1 MRILFISKPYVAR
14 PYRKKLLELA
24 RSKRFE
30 IGLICPT
37 EWGNQTFEE
46 PSEEEKKHLWIKS
59 LPIWFTGK
67 NHFHLYKGL
76 AAAVQS
82 FGPDVINVEEEDY
95 SAVTWQCVRLARKL
109 KVPSM
114 FYAWQN
120 IYKDYPPPFSTI
132 ESYVYRHAIGAM
144 GGSENAGKILR
155 KKGYKGPFA
164 SIAQIGIDTSL
175 FEISGDIDQVKRSYK
190 EKIGIDPNAFVVF
203 YAGRIVEEKG
213 IQTLIE
219 AAVRCSERLKIMIV
233 GSGPYEQTL
242 KDLAAKLLPEGK
254 AKFVPYVTAAL
265 LPEYTKAA
273 DAVCLASLTRPN
285 WVEQGPVRVV
295 TESMSAK
302 CVAIV
307 SDQGELPE
315 VVGQSGIV
323 FKEGDSYALAQII
336 ERLMA
341 DKALQEDYRQ
351 KGFQL
356 VKEKYSAEA
365 VAKRSTDFFN
375 QVLQTHGLK

>member
-24 RSKRFE
+24 RSKKFE

-37 EWGNQTFEE
+37 EWGNQKFE
-46 PSEEEKKHLWIKS
+46 PASEEEKSHLWIKS
-59 LPIWFTGK
+59 LPIWFSGK

-76 AAAVQS
+76 SAAVRE
-82 FGPDVINVEEEDY
+82 FGPDLINVEEEDY
-95 SAVTWQCVRLARKL
+95 SAVTWQCIRLANKL

-120 IYKDYPPPFSTI
+120 IFKNYPPPFSNI
-132 ESYVYRHAIGAM
+132 ENFVYKHAIGAM

-155 KKGYKGPFA
+155 KKGYKAPFA
-164 SIAQIGIDTSL
+164 KVAQIGIDTAL
-175 FEISGDIDQVKRSYK
+175 FEIAGDVDQVKRTYK
-190 EKIGIDPNAFVVF
+190 EKIGIDPNSFVVF

-219 AAVRCSERLKIMIV
+219 AAAKCSDRLKIMIV

-323 FKEGDSYALAQII
+323 FKEGDANALAQEI

-341 DKALQEDYRQ
+341 NKALQDDYRQ

-365 VAKRSTDFFN
+365 VAKRCAEFFN
-375 QVLQTHGLK
+375 QVLDART

>member
-1 MRILFISKPYVAR
+1 MMRILFISKPYVAR

-24 RSKRFE
+24 RSKKFE

-37 EWGNQTFEE
+37 EWGNQIFE
-46 PSEEEKKHLWIKS
+46 PASEEERRHLWIKS

-76 AAAVQS
+76 SAAVRK
-82 FGPDVINVEEEDY
+82 FGPDLINVEEEDY
-95 SAVTWQCVRLARKL
+95 SLVTLQCIRLANKL
-109 KVPSM
+109 QIPSM

-120 IYKDYPPPFSTI
+120 IYKNYPPPFSNI
-132 ESYVYRHAIGAM
+132 ERFVYRHAIGAM
-144 GGSENAGKILR
+144 GGSENAGRILQ

-175 FEISGDIDQVKRSYK
+175 FEISGDVDQAKRAFK
-190 EKIGIDPNAFVVF
+190 EKIGIDPNSFVVF

-219 AAVRCSERLKIMIV
+219 AAAKCSERLKLLIV
-233 GSGPYEQTL
+233 GSGPYEQSL
-242 KDLAAKLLPEGK
+242 KDLAEKVLPAGK
-254 AKFVPYVTAAL
+254 VKFVPYVTAAL

-295 TESMSAK
+295 TESMAAK

-307 SDQGELPE
+307 SDSGELPE
-315 VVGQSGIV
+315 VVGSSGIV
-323 FKEGDSYALAQII
+323 FKEGSSAALAEAINRCMAEKSLQI
-336 ERLMA
+336 E
-341 DKALQEDYRQ
+341 YRQ

-356 VKEKYSAEA
+356 VKEKYSADA
-365 VAKRSTDFFN
+365 VARRCADFFN
-375 QVLQTHGLK
+375 QVLQARGC

>member
-24 RSKRFE
+24 RSKAFE
-30 IGLICPT
+30 VGLICPT
-37 EWGNQTFEE
+37 EWGNQTFE
-46 PSEEEKKHLWIKS
+46 PASEEENRHLWIKS

-76 AAAVQS
+76 SAAVRE
-82 FGPDVINVEEEDY
+82 FGPDLINVEEEDY
-95 SAVTWQCVRLARKL
+95 SAVTWQCVRLANKL
-109 KVPSM
+109 KIPSM

-132 ESYVYRHAIGAM
+132 EHFIYRHAIGAM
-144 GGSENAGKILR
+144 GGSDNAGNILR
-155 KKGYKGPFA
+155 KKGFKAPFA

-175 FEISGDIDQVKRSYK
+175 FEIKGNVDQAKRECK
-190 EKIGIDPNAFVVF
+190 EKLGIEPNSFVVF

-219 AAVRCSERLKIMIV
+219 AAGKCSDRLKLLIV
-233 GSGPYEQTL
+233 GSGPYDQAL
-242 KDLAAKLLPEGK
+242 KDLATKLLPAEK
-254 AKFVPYVTAAL
+254 VKFVPYVTAAL

-307 SDQGELPE
+307 SDSGELPA
-315 VVGQSGIV
+315 VVGSSGIV
-323 FKEGDSYALAQII
+323 FKEGDSSALAQAI

-341 DKALQEDYRQ
+341 SKDLQDEYRQ
-351 KGFQL
+351 KGYQL

-365 VAKRSTDFFN
+365 VAKRCADFFN
-375 QVLQTHGLK
+375 QILKANGR